1 MRQRHLA
8 MQLSSLIPHPCT
20 AVELEQYPTEGN
32 LAAAWL
38 TKIHLHDD
46 FTDKHVLDLGAGNGI
61 LGIGTAFLGAKH
73 VTMIE
78 CDSDALDVLQ
88 VNAKNIEEI
97 ALSVIQNKK
106 IDGGPL
112 SLEPHVDMAIMNPPW
127 GVQTARAD
135 RVFFET
141 VFAMNIPL
149 IHFIHSTD
157 AQHLQTLAESNGYD
171 LQSIHQDNFRLPA
184 TYAHHSKTKA
194 STPIRC
200 YRLEKKGYEPM

>member
-1 MRQRHLA
+1 
-8 MQLSSLIPHPCT
+8 
-20 AVELEQYPTEGN
+20 
-32 LAAAWL
+32 
-38 TKIHLHDD
+38 
-46 FTDKHVLDLGAGNGI
+46 
-61 LGIGTAFLGAKH
+61 
-73 VTMIE
+73 
-78 CDSDALDVLQ
+78 
-88 VNAKNIEEI
+88 
-97 ALSVIQNKK
+97 
-106 IDGGPL
+106 
-112 SLEPHVDMAIMNPPW
+112 MAIMNPPW